1 MKESGNGKN
10 QDQKESPPV
19 KNTSALVLIAEFS
32 YKRDHPQPHCFLDT
46 RIPKQCLPKSQAKDG
61 IAGLGEECQL
71 MHDDKAQITHL
82 SSSSKRG

>member
-19 KNTSALVLIAEFS
+19 KNTSALVPIAEFS
-32 YKRDHPQPHCFLDT
+32 YKRDCPQPHYFLDT
-46 RIPKQCLPKSQAKDG
+46 RIPKQCLPNPKLRMVSQVWE
-61 IAGLGEECQL
+61 EECQL